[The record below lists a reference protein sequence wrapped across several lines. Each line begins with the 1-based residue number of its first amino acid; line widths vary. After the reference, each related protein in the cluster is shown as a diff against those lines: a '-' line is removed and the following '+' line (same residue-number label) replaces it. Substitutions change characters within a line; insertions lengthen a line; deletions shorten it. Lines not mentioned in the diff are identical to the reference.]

1 MTIISTSAFYERTNA
16 GLTSLRKQAEALQGQ
31 VASGQ
36 RVNKS
41 SDDPVAASRLRDLSR
56 ADDISTANVANANR
70 AMSDLSLADAA
81 IQEIAANLATAKELA
96 IQAATGTL
104 SNSQRA
110 SIGEQIS
117 NIRGNI
123 IALANS
129 KDGAGH
135 PLFGGE
141 MSGGAAYTLD
151 TNGIPVYSGT
161 ASAGDLSLGDGQS
174 VTRGVTGPEVFN
186 FTHNG
191 NSTDLFAVLGTLA
204 SALQTGSPDPATAA
218 NGALDAMD
226 AGLERIT
233 TTQTVLGGRM
243 NWVDLNISRHERQ
256 AEMRELET
264 SDVGSV
270 DTATTI
276 TDLQELMTV
285 LEASQASFVK
295 LASLSLFDVIR

>member
-16 GLTSLRKQAEALQGQ
+16 GFTALRKHAEQLQAQ

-36 RVNKS
+36 RVSKS

-56 ADDISTANVANANR
+56 ADDISAANVANANR

-81 IQEIAANLATAKELA
+81 IQEIADNLARAKELA
-96 IQAATGTL
+96 VQAATGTL

-110 SIGEQIS
+110 SIGEQIA

-129 KDGAGH
+129 KRQRRPSAVRRGNPGRRGLYARYQRRPGLCRHRQRGRALARRRADVVTAGS
-135 PLFGGE
+135 PARN
-141 MSGGAAYTLD
+141 SS
-151 TNGIPVYSGT
+151 IS
-161 ASAGDLSLGDGQS
+161 ASAEIRPTCSRCS
-174 VTRGVTGPEVFN
+174 APWPTRCK
-186 FTHNG
+186 
-191 NSTDLFAVLGTLA
+191 AA
-204 SALQTGSPDPATAA
+204 PDPAGAA
-218 NGALDAMD
+218 NASLDAMD
-226 AGLERIT
+226 AGLEKIT
-233 TTQTVLGGRM
+233 ATQTVLGGRM
-243 NWVDLNISRHERQ
+243 NWVDLNVSRHQRQ
-256 AEMRELET
+256 GEMRELEQT
-264 SDVGSV
+264 DVGSI

-276 TDLQELMTV
+276 TDLQEIMTV